1 MAHSIPRSARTC
13 AALLLA
19 AFLSAAGCQ
28 DAAEVP
34 PVSAPSVVA
43 AVSPAAEAKPAAGPV
58 ATSTVPAAPTFARD
72 IAPLVYQH
80 CASCHRPGEA
90 APFPLLDYADLRERA
105 GQIADVVG
113 RRYMPPWLAEPGIAH
128 YVGERRLSD
137 AEIETF
143 KKWVA
148 EGAPEGDPKDLPP
161 RPQWTEGWH
170 LGKPDLV
177 VEMPEAFDVRAEGL
191 DVYRNFVLPLPVE
204 KRQYVRAVELRPG
217 NFRVAHHGL
226 MRIDDTPHSRALDA
240 QTPEPGFEG
249 METPSSVF
257 SPDGFFMSWQPG
269 RVPVESSD
277 GLAWKLDPGTD
288 LVVQMHMQ
296 PSGKPEQLKSSIGLY
311 FADKPPTE
319 RPFKLLL
326 RSLDLDIEAGDKNF
340 VVEDSY
346 KLPVDAEVL
355 SILPHAHY
363 LGKKIETFAELPDGT
378 IRRLLL
384 INDWDFNWHGEYRL
398 QEPIKLPK
406 GSTLRMRFTFD
417 NSAENP
423 RNPHHPPR
431 RVVYG
436 ANTTDEMAELWLQV
450 LPANNEDYLA
460 LERDYR
466 YKSLADII
474 KRSELA
480 LASNPLDAIALMELG
495 KSKLVLGER
504 NEAARYFQQA
514 RQARPDFDEPRYY
527 LGVML
532 LETNKPNQAAK
543 QFEAAIAANAQNH
556 RAHAYLGLIARSQGR
571 LPEAERHLRDAL
583 QIQDDDSL
591 ARLNLALVL
600 AGQQKRGE
608 AIAELERVL
617 EQDPENAAAREGLE
631 KLRGKSAR

>member
-1 MAHSIPRSARTC
+1 MTPCNSSRATRIVSWFLTV
-13 AALLLA
+13 ALLTGL
-19 AFLSAAGCQ
+19 GCQ
-28 DAAEVP
+28 DGPVPLTTTENREKAQPDAVASAAH
-34 PVSAPSVVA
+34 SSVA
-43 AVSPAAEAKPAAGPV
+43 A
-58 ATSTVPAAPTFARD
+58 TPTFTRD
-72 IAPLVYQH
+72 IAPLVYKH

-90 APFPLLDYADLRERA
+90 APFPLLDYADVHGRA

-143 KKWVA
+143 KGWVA
-148 EGAPEGDPKDLPP
+148 DGAPEGDPKDLPP
-161 RPQWTEGWH
+161 RPQWTEGWQ
-170 LGKPDLV
+170 LGKPDLI
-177 VEMPEAFDVRAEGL
+177 VEMPAPFDVRAEGL

-217 NFRVAHHGL
+217 NYRVAHHGL
-226 MRIDDTPHSRALDA
+226 MRIDDTPNSRALDA

-249 METPSSVF
+249 METPSSVY

-269 RVPVESSD
+269 RVPVESDD

-296 PSGKPEQLKSSIGLY
+296 PSGKPEQLQSSIGLY
-311 FADKPPTE
+311 FADKPPTK

-326 RSLDLDIEAGDKNF
+326 RSLDIDIEPGDKNF

-346 KLPVDAEVL
+346 KLPVDVEVL

-363 LGKKIETFAELPDGT
+363 LGKKIETFAELPDGS
-378 IRRLLL
+378 IRQLLL
-384 INDWDFNWHGEYRL
+384 IKDWDFNWHGEYRL
-398 QEPIKLPK
+398 QEPIRLPK

-423 RNPHHPPR
+423 RNPHHPPQ
-431 RVVYG
+431 RVMYG
-436 ANTTDEMAELWLQV
+436 TNTTDEMAELWLQV
-450 LPANNEDYLA
+450 LPASNDDYLT

-466 YKSLADII
+466 HKSLADIV

-480 LASNPLDAIALMELG
+480 LGANPQDAIALVELG

-504 NEAARYFQQA
+504 TEAARYFQQA
-514 RQARPDFDEPRYY
+514 IQAKPEFDEPRYY

-532 LETNKPNQAAK
+532 LEANKPNQAAK
-543 QFEAAIAANAQNH
+543 QFEAAVAANPQNH
-556 RAHAYLGLIARSQGR
+556 RAHASLGLIARSQNR
-571 LPEAERHLRDAL
+571 LEDAERHLRKAL
-583 QIQDDDSL
+583 ELQDGDTV
-591 ARLNLALVL
+591 ARLNLAVVL
-600 AGQQKRGE
+600 AAQQKRTE
-608 AIAELERVL
+608 AIAELERIL
-617 EQDPENAAAREGLE
+617 AAEPEHAGAREGLE
-631 KLRGKSAR
+631 KLRGSTGS

>member
-1 MAHSIPRSARTC
+1 LQE
-13 AALLLA
+13 AL
-19 AFLSAAGCQ
+19 
-28 DAAEVP
+28 P
-34 PVSAPSVVA
+34 P
-43 AVSPAAEAKPAAGPV
+43 
-58 ATSTVPAAPTFARD
+58 TVPAAPTFTRD
-72 IAPLVYQH
+72 IAPLVYKH

-90 APFPLLDYADLRERA
+90 APFPLLEYADLRERA

-128 YVGERRLSD
+128 YVGERRMSD
-137 AEIETF
+137 VEIETF

-148 EGAPEGDPKDLPP
+148 SGAPEGDPAELPP
-161 RPQWTEGWH
+161 RPVWTEGWR

-177 VEMPEAFDVRAEGL
+177 VEMPAPFDVRAEGL

-217 NFRVAHHGL
+217 NLRVAHHGL
-226 MRIDDTPHSRALDA
+226 MRIDDTRFSRTLDA
-240 QTPEPGFEG
+240 ETAEPGFDG

-269 RVPVESSD
+269 RVPVESD
-277 GLAWKLDPGTD
+277 EGLAWKLDPGTD

-296 PSGKPEQLKSSIGLY
+296 PSGKPEQLQASIGLY
-311 FADKPPTE
+311 FADRPPTK

-346 KLPVDAEVL
+346 KLPVDVEVL

-363 LGKKIETFAELPDGT
+363 LGKQLEAFAELPDGQL
-378 IRRLLL
+378 RQLLL
-384 INDWDFNWHGEYRL
+384 IKDWDFNWHGEYRL
-398 QEPIKLPK
+398 REPLELPK
-406 GSTLRMRFTFD
+406 GSTLRMRFSFD

-423 RNPHHPPR
+423 RNPHQPPQ

-450 LPANNEDYLA
+450 LPASSEDYLA
-460 LERDYR
+460 LEGDYR
-466 YKSLADII
+466 YKSLADIV

-480 LASNPLDAIALMELG
+480 LANDPQDHIALMELG
-495 KSKLVLGER
+495 KAKLVVGER
-504 NEAARYFQQA
+504 AEAARYFQRTLQA
-514 RQARPDFDEPRYY
+514 KPDFDEAHYY

-532 LETNKPNQAAK
+532 LESSKPNQAAK
-543 QFEAAIAANAQNH
+543 QFEAAISANGQNY
-556 RAHAYLGLIARSQGR
+556 RAHAYLGLIARGQGR
-571 LPEAERHLRDAL
+571 LPDAERHLRDAL
-583 QIQDDDSL
+583 AIRDDDAL

-600 AGQQKRGE
+600 AGQNKRSQ
-608 AIAELERVL
+608 AIAELERIL
-617 EQDPENAAAREGLE
+617 GQDPNHAAAREGLE
-631 KLRGKSAR
+631 KLRAQQGS